1 MARNLSMT
9 SDDISYFSD
18 INLIGICK
26 KLTVQQLFST
36 WSIIHLFVVD
46 DKVTS
51 SDALIRYND
60 TVHKHGLITS
70 TLGLQMTVEGRYFKN
85 GPMRVKCLASISPVL
100 WKGGRE
106 SIVQRRPGVID
117 NREAMLLDMEEIV
130 SVTHTVQAG
139 FSQ

>member
-1 MARNLSMT
+1 MYYVIL
-9 SDDISYFSD
+9 YF
-18 INLIGICK
+18 
-26 KLTVQQLFST
+26 Q
-36 WSIIHLFVVD
+36 
-46 DKVTS
+46 VTS

-117 NREAMLLDMEEIV
+117 NREAMLLGKYSIIYYCYLL
-130 SVTHTVQAG
+130 S
-139 FSQ
+139 